1 MAAVANNP
9 AFAKKVGIPQSVG
22 KEFNKA
28 DKGRKFG
35 TGGDNMKSSKKDMSF
50 DEKVEADNKV
60 KEKDAEERARKYRTD
75 AMMEKSM
82 KKGGMIGEYG
92 GAEKYKSKA
101 AMKKHEKKESPS
113 MEMAEKVANKAV
125 KSHEKR
131 MHSKKMSSG
140 GSCRG
145 GGAATKGTNF
155 SGVF

>member
-1 MAAVANNP
+1 MAAVAHNP

-28 DKGRKFG
+28 DKGRKSG
-35 TGGDNMKSSKKDMSF
+35 RGSDMGKKDMSF
-50 DEKVEADNKV
+50 GEKVEADNKA

-75 AMMEKSM
+75 AMMEEGK

-101 AMKKHEKKESPS
+101 AKKKHEKKESPS

-131 MHSKKMSSG
+131 MHKGMSG
-140 GSCRG
+140 GGSVRG
-145 GGAATKGTNF
+145 DGCATRGKTRGRI
-155 SGVF
+155 V